1 MNRNDALDIELVNR
15 SKAGDTLAFRDLVN
29 VYKDVSLTLACSI
42 LKDNI
47 LAEDAVQTAFIKV
60 FEKLKTFKQD
70 SKFSTWL
77 YRIVINTAYNLL
89 KQQKNHKQID
99 ILSDSI
105 FECEEKSGAKILA
118 EYEQKKYIDLALN
131 RIKSDEALILRLFYL
146 YEHTILEIKEITG
159 FSKSKIKVDLH
170 RGRKNMEQQ
179 LQKMLGNEIIQLL

>member
-118 EYEQKKYIDLALN
+118 EFEQKKYIDLALN